1 MKFNLPP
8 TLVGHDRYRWLLGL
22 LGLALLASCVLS
34 LGFGSARVPASVVW
48 QILLHKVL
56 GVGPD
61 VPTWTAGQEHIVWLI
76 RVPRMLL
83 GALVGA
89 GLALTGAVLQATTR
103 NPLADPHL
111 LGVTSGAT
119 LGAVIV
125 VLHVGELIGVLTLP
139 LAAFIGAL
147 CSMLMVLAIASR
159 QGRLD
164 SDRLLLCGIAVS
176 FVMMALANLL
186 LFMGDHRASSA
197 VMFWML
203 GGLGLARWELLGI
216 PAISVLIGLALLLA
230 MARSLNALMAGEQTA
245 VTLGLNARNVRV
257 KVFLI
262 ASLMTG
268 VMVSISG
275 SIGFVGLMIPH
286 IARRLVGAEHRRL
299 LPVCV
304 LMGSIFLVWVD
315 VAART
320 LIAPEDLPIGVAT
333 AAIGGLFFIGLM
345 RKGKAQ

>member
-1 MKFNLPP
+1 MI
-8 TLVGHDRYRWLLGL
+8 DRRY
-22 LGLALLASCVLS
+22 ALLLIALGAVLLVSCVVS
-34 LGFGSARVPASVVW
+34 LGFGPARVPVDVVW
-48 QILLHKVL
+48 RILQHKLFGL
-56 GVGPD
+56 GVPD
-61 VPTWTAGQEHIVWLI
+61 WSAGQELIVWLI

-89 GLALTGAVLQATTR
+89 GLALIGAVLQAVTR

-125 VLHVGELIGVLTLP
+125 VLHVGEIVGLLTLP
-139 LAAFIGAL
+139 IAAFIGAL
-147 CSMLMVLAIASR
+147 LSMFLVLGIANR

-164 SDRLLLCGIAVS
+164 SDRLLLCGVAVS
-176 FVMMALANLL
+176 FVMMAIANLL

-203 GGLGLARWELLGI
+203 GGLGLARWELLAV
-216 PAISVLIGLALLLA
+216 PALSVLLGLILLIG
-230 MARSLNALMAGEQTA
+230 MARPLNALMAGEQTA
-245 VTLGLNARNVRV
+245 VTLGLNARAVRLR
-257 KVFLI
+257 VFVI

-268 VMVSISG
+268 VLVSISG
-275 SIGFVGLMIPH
+275 SIGFVGLMVPH
-286 IARRLVGAEHRRL
+286 IARRLIGAEHRRL

-304 LMGSIFLVWVD
+304 LLGSVFLVWVD

-333 AAIGGLFFIGLM
+333 AALGGLFFIGLM
-345 RKGKAQ
+345 RRR

>member
-1 MKFNLPP
+1 MMSR
-8 TLVGHDRYRWLLGL
+8 RYPLLL
-22 LGLALLASCVLS
+22 LALGALLLVSCVVS
-34 LGFGSARVPASVVW
+34 LGFGPARLPVDLVGR
-48 QILLHKVL
+48 ILAYKLL
-56 GVGPD
+56 GSGTPD
-61 VPTWTAGQEHIVWLI
+61 WNAGQEHIVWLI

-89 GLALTGAVLQATTR
+89 GLALIGAVLQAVTR

-125 VLHVGELIGVLTLP
+125 VLHVGEIAGLLTLP
-139 LAAFIGAL
+139 IAAFIGAL
-147 CSMLMVLAIASR
+147 GSMLAVLAIASR
-159 QGRLD
+159 NGRLD
-164 SDRLLLCGIAVS
+164 SERLLLCGVAVS

-186 LFMGDHRASSA
+186 LFLGDHRASSA

-203 GGLGLARWELLGI
+203 GGLGLARWELLLV
-216 PAISVLIGLALLLA
+216 PTLSVLCGLLLLLG

-245 VTLGLNARNVRV
+245 VTLGLSARNVRL

-268 VMVSISG
+268 VLVSISG
-275 SIGFVGLMIPH
+275 SIGFVGLMVPH
-286 IARRLVGAEHRRL
+286 IARYLVSAEHRRL
-299 LPVCV
+299 LPVSA
-304 LMGSIFLVWVD
+304 LLGSLFLIWVD

-345 RKGKAQ
+345 RRR

>member
-1 MKFNLPP
+1 MMSN
-8 TLVGHDRYRWLLGL
+8 RY
-22 LGLALLASCVLS
+22 ALLLISLGALLLVSCVVS
-34 LGFGSARVPASVVW
+34 LGFGPARVPVDVVW
-48 QILLHKVL
+48 HIVLNKVFGL
-56 GVGPD
+56 GEVS
-61 VPTWTAGQEHIVWLI
+61 WSAGQEHIVWLI

-89 GLALTGAVLQATTR
+89 GLALIGAVLQAVTR

-125 VLHVGELIGVLTLP
+125 VLHVGEIVGLLTLP
-139 LAAFIGAL
+139 IAAFIGAL
-147 CSMLMVLAIASR
+147 LSMLLVLAIASR

-164 SDRLLLCGIAVS
+164 SDRLLLSGVAVS
-176 FVMMALANLL
+176 FVMMAVANTL
-186 LFMGDHRASSA
+186 LFLGDHRASSA
-197 VMFWML
+197 VLFWML
-203 GGLGLARWELLGI
+203 GGLGLARWELLAV
-216 PAISVLIGLALLLA
+216 PSAVVVLGLFLLLG
-230 MARSLNALMAGEQTA
+230 MARPLNALMAGEQTA
-245 VTLGLNARNVRV
+245 VTLGLNARNVRL

-268 VMVSISG
+268 VLVAISG

-299 LPVCV
+299 LPVSA
-304 LMGSIFLVWVD
+304 LLGSVFLVWVD

-345 RKGKAQ
+345 RKR

>member
-1 MKFNLPP
+1 MMNRHFPLLL
-8 TLVGHDRYRWLLGL
+8 TGLGIVLLV
-22 LGLALLASCVLS
+22 SCVVS
-34 LGFGSARVPASVVW
+34 LGFGPARIPVDVVW
-48 QILLHKVL
+48 HILLNKLFGL
-56 GVGPD
+56 GEVS
-61 VPTWTAGQEHIVWLI
+61 WSAGQEHIVWLI

-89 GLALTGAVLQATTR
+89 GLALIGAVLQAVTR

-125 VLHVGELIGVLTLP
+125 VLHVGEIVGLLTLP
-139 LAAFIGAL
+139 IAAFIGAL
-147 CSMLMVLAIASR
+147 LSMVLVLAIASR

-164 SDRLLLCGIAVS
+164 SDRLLLCGVAVS
-176 FVMMALANLL
+176 FVMMAIANTL
-186 LFMGDHRASSA
+186 LFLGDHRASSA
-197 VMFWML
+197 VLFWML
-203 GGLGLARWELLGI
+203 GGLGLARWELLLV
-216 PAISVLIGLALLLA
+216 PSTVVLQGLVLLLG
-230 MARSLNALMAGEQTA
+230 MARPLNALMAGEQTA
-245 VTLGLNARNVRV
+245 VTLGLNARNVRL

-268 VMVSISG
+268 VLVAISG

-299 LPVCV
+299 LPVSA
-304 LMGSIFLVWVD
+304 LLGSVFLVWVD

-345 RKGKAQ
+345 RKR

>member
-1 MKFNLPP
+1 MMNR
-8 TLVGHDRYRWLLGL
+8 RYGSLLAA
-22 LGLALLASCVLS
+22 LGALLLLSCVLS
-34 LGFGSARVPASVVW
+34 LGFGPARVPVEVVW
-48 QILLHKVL
+48 RILCYKAL
-56 GVGPD
+56 GLGEVN
-61 VPTWTAGQEHIVWLI
+61 WSAGQEHIVWLI

-89 GLALTGAVLQATTR
+89 GLALIGAVLQAVTR

-125 VLHVGELIGVLTLP
+125 VLHVGEIVGLPTLP
-139 LAAFIGAL
+139 IAAFIGAL
-147 CSMLMVLAIASR
+147 GSMLAVLAIASR
-159 QGRLD
+159 NGRLD
-164 SDRLLLCGIAVS
+164 SDRLLLCGVAVS

-186 LFMGDHRASSA
+186 LFLGDHRASSA
-197 VMFWML
+197 VLFWML
-203 GGLGLARWELLGI
+203 GGLGLARWELLPI
-216 PAISVLIGLALLLA
+216 PAASVLLGLALLVS
-230 MARSLNALMAGEQTA
+230 MARPLNALMAGEQTA
-245 VTLGLNARNVRV
+245 VTLGLNARNVRL

-268 VMVSISG
+268 VLVSISG
-275 SIGFVGLMIPH
+275 SIGFVGLMVPH
-286 IARRLVGAEHRRL
+286 IARYLVGAEHRRL
-299 LPVCV
+299 LPVSA
-304 LMGSIFLVWVD
+304 LLGSLFLVWVD

-345 RKGKAQ
+345 RRR

>member
-1 MKFNLPP
+1 M
-8 TLVGHDRYRWLLGL
+8 TSRRYAVLLMF
-22 LGLALLASCVLS
+22 LGAALLLSCVLS
-34 LGFGSARVPASVVW
+34 LGFGPARVPVEVVW
-48 QILLHKVL
+48 RILLHKAL
-56 GVGPD
+56 GLGAVD
-61 VPTWTAGQEHIVWLI
+61 WTAGQEHIVWLI

-89 GLALTGAVLQATTR
+89 GLALIGAVLQAVTR

-125 VLHVGELIGVLTLP
+125 VLHVGEIIGLLTLP

-147 CSMLMVLAIASR
+147 LSMLLVLGIAAR
-159 QGRLD
+159 HGRLD
-164 SDRLLLCGIAVS
+164 SDRLLLCGVAVS
-176 FVMMALANLL
+176 FVMMAAANLL

-203 GGLGLARWELLGI
+203 GGLGLARWELLAI
-216 PAISVLIGLALLLA
+216 PCATVLLGLLVLLG
-230 MARSLNALMAGEQTA
+230 MARPLNALMAGEQTA
-245 VTLGLNARNVRV
+245 VTLGLNARTVRL
-257 KVFLI
+257 KVFLV

-268 VMVSISG
+268 VLVSISG
-275 SIGFVGLMIPH
+275 SIGFVGLMVPH

-299 LPVCV
+299 LPACA
-304 LMGSIFLVWVD
+304 LLGSLFLVWVD

-333 AAIGGLFFIGLM
+333 AAIGGVFFIGLM
-345 RKGKAQ
+345 RKR